1 MRDEAYDTFY
11 KLDMTHWYPSGRR
24 RILQD
29 IIATR
34 VAKPGRIADIGCGT
48 GANFDMLAGFA
59 PVVGIDFHPP
69 AVAYCRLRNLNCTTV
84 AGLPNLPFPD
94 GAFDLVCA
102 FDVIEHVDDDAAAVK
117 ELLRICKK
125 GGTLLLTVPAY
136 NWLWSKHDEANEH
149 KRRYNRSMLR
159 HLFVGAPADV
169 LKLSHYNIFMAPP
182 IIVIRLLGKLKD
194 KLTNNHEAKLD
205 LAETP
210 GPINRLLLAIFSF
223 ERFLLRR
230 INLPAGISVM
240 CLARKR

>member
-29 IIATR
+29 VIATR
-34 VAKPGRIADIGCGT
+34 VPKPGRIADIGCGT

-59 PVVGIDFHPP
+59 PVVGVDFHPP
-69 AVAYCRLRNLNCTTV
+69 AVAYCRLRGLTCTTA

-94 GAFDLVCA
+94 ESFDLVCA

-117 ELLRICKK
+117 ELLRICKR

-149 KRRYNRSMLR
+149 KRRYNRPMLR
-159 HLFVGAPADV
+159 RLFTSLPADI

-182 IIVIRLLGKLKD
+182 IILVRLIGKLKE
-194 KLTNNHEAKLD
+194 KLTPTPDAKLD

-210 GPINRLLLAIFSF
+210 ALLNRLLLAIFSS
-223 ERFLLRR
+223 ERFLLRHL
-230 INLPAGISVM
+230 NLPAGISVL